1 MPTGAEGPTLPT
13 KERELEVSQQMDN
26 LGHEIEMC
34 GQAMATLGS
43 RLRPVKSSVLK
54 DADEAEL
61 PSLAELAPMADT
73 LRTYCEK
80 VRAIRQDIEEQI
92 QRLEI

>member
-1 MPTGAEGPTLPT
+1 MPKLGGPAPS
-13 KERELEVSQQMDN
+13 KERELEVSQQMDR
-26 LGHEIEMC
+26 LGDEIETC

-43 RLRPVKSSVLK
+43 RLRPVKSSVPK
-54 DADEAEL
+54 DESEVD
-61 PSLAELAPMADT
+61 PPFAELAPMADT

-80 VRAIRQDIEEQI
+80 VRAIRQDIEKQI